1 MTRSQGDLAALSR
14 FVFRAPDWSAS
25 LFFTL
30 LVAAAVGVAAFE
42 SGFFLDDAYLGMMYI
57 GVPTLVAAFLTAPID
72 RRLGGQFTYNR
83 SALLA
88 FLCELIVVAVLVVA
102 AALAAIGGVGQPF
115 VLDALLVALA
125 SIFALRLFVI
135 IAVSRRSLPAAAI
148 PASIQTVVAAGAV
161 TVYGGATDYV
171 LLLALCGVYAAG
183 VSLFVFAIDRPWRRS
198 LDVSVLDFVRGF
210 VGHVAE
216 GSRELET
223 FFEQVGERA
232 VVPVTVLSVRRLDG
246 TEKARFVLPM
256 VHPGPIG
263 DIGGGNLPERIAT
276 ATDGVAFPP
285 HATAGHDFNLV
296 SEREVGTLLDA
307 AAAATDR
314 IEYTRS
320 ATVSRRETEGGS
332 TFLGQA
338 IGEDRLLVGT
348 HAPEPADDVAFS
360 VGLSAAAE
368 ARTAGTEEVMLID
381 AHNCNDGLS
390 GGITDRVAPGSP
402 RSFDMIGAAG
412 RLSERLGDADRG
424 ALSVGVA
431 RDETEWTPADGIGPL
446 GIRAAVFEVSGHR
459 TAYVVIDGNNMEPGL
474 RERLLAAID
483 ADDAEVM
490 TTDTHVVNTVE
501 ATNQVGAAIDPD
513 RLVDAVRALVDE
525 AIADVDPVEAG
536 MATERAEV
544 TVFGDDRTESLAATA
559 NAMIGMGGVLLA
571 AIVGAATA
579 VSLLVF
585 VLT

>member
-1 MTRSQGDLAALSR
+1 
-14 FVFRAPDWSAS
+14 
-25 LFFTL
+25 
-30 LVAAAVGVAAFE
+30 
-42 SGFFLDDAYLGMMYI
+42 
-57 GVPTLVAAFLTAPID
+57 
-72 RRLGGQFTYNR
+72 
-83 SALLA
+83 
-88 FLCELIVVAVLVVA
+88 
-102 AALAAIGGVGQPF
+102 
-115 VLDALLVALA
+115 
-125 SIFALRLFVI
+125 
-135 IAVSRRSLPAAAI
+135 
-148 PASIQTVVAAGAV
+148 
-161 TVYGGATDYV
+161 
-171 LLLALCGVYAAG
+171 
-183 VSLFVFAIDRPWRRS
+183 
-198 LDVSVLDFVRGF
+198 LDFVRGF

-246 TEKARFVLPM
+246 TEKARFVVPM

-307 AAAATDR
+307 AADAADR

-360 VGLSAAAE
+360 VGLSVAAE
-368 ARTAGTEEVMLID
+368 ARTAGTEEVMLVD

-390 GGITDRVAPGSP
+390 GGVTDRVAPGSS

-431 RDETEWTPADGIGPL
+431 RDGTEWTPADGIGPL
-446 GIRAAVFEVSGHR
+446 GIRAAVFEVCGHR